1 MANQSKGVCW
11 EQVSPTWWSS
21 SVGYVKLERTLW
33 SAFVYR
39 NQRIGRAW
47 TEQRCGFATASA
59 AMRWVSSEAED

>member
-1 MANQSKGVCW
+1 MKQSKSVYW

-21 SVGYVKLERTLW
+21 AVGYVKLERTLW

-39 NQRIGRAW
+39 NQRIGKAW